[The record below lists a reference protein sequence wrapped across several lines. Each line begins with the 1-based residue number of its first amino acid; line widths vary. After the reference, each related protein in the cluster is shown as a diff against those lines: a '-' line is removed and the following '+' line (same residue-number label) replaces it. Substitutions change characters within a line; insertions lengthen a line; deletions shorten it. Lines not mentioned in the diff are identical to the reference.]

1 MEWKKNARILKEQY
15 NLMTEMSKYTLKK
28 GRENMKI
35 TDLLEEKSIKLNS
48 LASSKEEVLNQM
60 INLISQTGNIVN
72 KQEFKE
78 TVFKREKEG
87 TTGIGEGIA
96 IPHGKS
102 RTVKKATLAA
112 MVLPKGVEF
121 EALDGKK
128 VNLMFLIAAPDNQE
142 NTHLEVLSRLSAL
155 LMDEKFRE
163 NLKRA
168 KTPTEFIDFI
178 NEAENAKY
186 GEEKAVDELLADTFK
201 ASMQE
206 NTQKGTYEILCI
218 TSCPTGIAHTYMAAE
233 ALEKAGKET
242 NHTIKVETQ
251 GQSGV
256 KNHLTKEEIQN
267 AEAIIIAA
275 DTNVDL
281 TRFNGKK
288 LIKTRVADG
297 IHKPKELIERA
308 LSNETPIYNSG
319 ENNNSQEVN
328 SDEKEGIGR
337 SIYRHLMNGVTHMLP
352 FVVGGGILIAI
363 SFLLDNYEINPA
375 GFGSNTPVAA
385 FFNTIGNAAFG
396 FMLTILAGYIA
407 MSIAD
412 RPGLAAGFVGGAVAV
427 SGVSLQSIT
436 NPDVATVSSGFL
448 GALLAG
454 FIAGYIILILKR
466 LFSLIPKS
474 LEGIRTIL
482 LYPVF
487 GILLTGAAV
496 MLINPAVGMINTG
509 LNNFLNG
516 LSGTNKVILGAILG
530 GMMSVDL
537 GGPVNKAAYTFG
549 TGMLSQGHY
558 DIMAAVMAGGMVA
571 PLVIALLATFFPKKL
586 DQKDRSSALLNY
598 ILGFSFISEGAIPFA
613 SSDPL
618 RVLPSCIIGSAV
630 AGALSML
637 FNCTVMAP
645 HGGIF
650 VIGIVGNA
658 LMYIVSIGV
667 GAAVGALILA
677 ALKKSAGQ
685 AKEKQA

>member
-1 MEWKKNARILKEQY
+1 
-15 NLMTEMSKYTLKK
+15 
-28 GRENMKI
+28 MKI
-35 TDLLEEKSIKLNS
+35 TDLLEERAIRLNS
-48 LASSKEEVLNQM
+48 FASSKEEVLNQM
-60 INLISQTGNIVN
+60 INIISETGNILN
-72 KQEFKE
+72 KEEFKQE
-78 TVFKREKEG
+78 VFKREKEG

-102 RTVKKATLAA
+102 KAVKKATLSA
-112 MVLPKGVEF
+112 MVLPRGVEF
-121 EALDGKK
+121 EALDAQK
-128 VNLMFLIAAPDNQE
+128 VNLIFLIAAPENQE

-155 LMDEKFRE
+155 LMDEQFRE
-163 NLKRA
+163 KLKTT
-168 KTPTEFIDFI
+168 KIPSEFINII
-178 NEAENAKY
+178 NEAEKAKY
-186 GEEKAVDELLADTFK
+186 GEEKAVDELLSDTFRTDIK
-201 ASMQE
+201 E
-206 NTQKGTYEILCI
+206 DNEKEGYEILCI

-233 ALEKAGKET
+233 ALEKAGNET
-242 NHTIKVETQ
+242 NHRVKVETQ

-267 AEAIIIAA
+267 AKAIIIAA
-275 DTNVDL
+275 DTKVDL
-281 TRFNGKK
+281 SRFNGKK
-288 LIKTRVADG
+288 LIKARVADG
-297 IHKPKELIERA
+297 IHKPKELIEKA
-308 LSNETPIYNSG
+308 LSDEAPIYQSETNS
-319 ENNNSQEVN
+319 NSQEI
-328 SDEKEGIGR
+328 DEEGKEGIGR
-337 SIYRHLMNGVTHMLP
+337 SLYRHLMSGVTHMLP

-363 SFLLDNYEINPA
+363 SFLLDNYELNPA

-385 FFNTIGNAAFG
+385 FFNTIGNAAFS

-412 RPGLAAGFVGGAVAV
+412 RPGLAAGFVGGAIAI
-427 SGVSLQSIT
+427 SGVSLQRIT
-436 NPDVATVSSGFL
+436 SPETVTVSSGFI

-454 FIAGYIILILKR
+454 FIAGYIILILKK
-466 LFSLIPKS
+466 LFSVLPKS

-496 MLINPAVGMINTG
+496 MLINPIIAVINTA
-509 LNNFLNG
+509 LNNLLNG

-571 PLVIALLATFFPKKL
+571 PLVIALLATIFPKKI
-586 DQKDRSSALLNY
+586 DEKGRSSAFVNY
-598 ILGFSFISEGAIPFA
+598 ILGLSFITEGAIPFA
-613 SSDPL
+613 SSDPF

-630 AGALSML
+630 AGALSMF

-658 LMYIVSIGV
+658 LLYLASIAV
-667 GAAVGALILA
+667 GAIVGALILA
-677 ALKKSAGQ
+677 ALKKNADKN
-685 AKEKQA
+685 KEIKAENQ

>member
-1 MEWKKNARILKEQY
+1 
-15 NLMTEMSKYTLKK
+15 
-28 GRENMKI
+28 MKI
-35 TDLLEEKSIKLNS
+35 TDLLQENAIRLNA
-48 LASSKEEVLNQM
+48 LASSKQEVLEQI
-60 INLISQTGNIVN
+60 INLCSQTGNILN

-78 TVFKREKEG
+78 AVLKREKEG

-102 RTVKKATLAA
+102 RAVKKACLAA

-128 VNLMFLIAAPDNQE
+128 VNLIFLIAAPENQE

-155 LMDEKFRE
+155 LMDERFRD
-163 NLKRA
+163 NLKNA
-168 KTPTEFIDFI
+168 KTPAEFINFI
-178 NEAENAKY
+178 NQAEQEKY
-186 GEEKAVDELLADTFK
+186 GEEKVVDELLSDTFK
-201 ASMQE
+201 AEQTEKNSNE
-206 NTQKGTYEILCI
+206 AYEILCI

-233 ALEKAGKET
+233 ALEKAGRET
-242 NHTIKVETQ
+242 NHPVKVETQ

-256 KNHLTKEEIQN
+256 KNHLTKEEIEK
-267 AEAIIIAA
+267 AKAIIIAA

-288 LIKTRVADG
+288 LVKVRVSDG
-297 IHKPKELIERA
+297 IQKPKELIERA
-308 LSNETPIYNSG
+308 LSDETPIYHSEKSENSR
-319 ENNNSQEVN
+319 EETNLN
-328 SDEKEGIGR
+328 EKEGIGR
-337 SIYRHLMNGVTHMLP
+337 SIYRHLMSGVTHMLP

-412 RPGLAAGFVGGAVAV
+412 RPGLAAGFVGGAIAL

-436 NPDVATVSSGFL
+436 NPDAVTVSSGFL

-454 FIAGYIILILKR
+454 FIAGYIIQILKKI
-466 LFSLIPKS
+466 FAKIPKS

-487 GILLTGAAV
+487 GILLTGTVV
-496 MLINPAVGMINTG
+496 MLINPFVGAINTW

-586 DQKDRSSALLNY
+586 DQKDRSSALVNY
-598 ILGFSFISEGAIPFA
+598 ILGLSFISEGAIPYA

-618 RVLPSCIIGSAV
+618 RVLPSCIVGSAV
-630 AGALSML
+630 SGALSML

-650 VIGIVGNA
+650 VIGIVGNS
-658 LMYIVSIGV
+658 LMYIVSIAV
-667 GAAVGALILA
+667 GSIVGALMLA
-677 ALKKSAGQ
+677 ALKKNVEPVEA
-685 AKEKQA
+685 KQA

>member
-1 MEWKKNARILKEQY
+1 
-15 NLMTEMSKYTLKK
+15 
-28 GRENMKI
+28 MKI
-35 TDLLEEKSIKLNS
+35 TDLLEEKAIRLNA
-48 LASSKEEVLNQM
+48 LASNKEEVLNQT
-60 INLISQTGNIVN
+60 INLITQTGNILN

-78 TVFKREKEG
+78 AVFKREKEG

-102 RTVKKATLAA
+102 KTVKKASLAA

-128 VNLMFLIAAPDNQE
+128 VNLIFLIAAPENQE

-155 LMDEKFRE
+155 LMDENFRE

-168 KTPTEFIDFI
+168 KTPVEFINII
-178 NEAENAKY
+178 NEAEKVKY
-186 GEEKAVDELLADTFK
+186 SKEKTTDELLSNDLKTEKEAIEKSKDINK
-201 ASMQE
+201 NKE
-206 NTQKGTYEILCI
+206 YEILCI

-233 ALEKAGKET
+233 ALEKAGVET
-242 NHTIKVETQ
+242 KHRVKVETQ

-256 KNHLTKEEIQN
+256 KNNLTKEEIQN
-267 AEAIIIAA
+267 AKAIIIAA

-281 TRFNGKK
+281 SRFNGKK
-288 LIKTRVADG
+288 LVKARVADG
-297 IHKPKELIERA
+297 IHKPKDLIERA
-308 LSNETPIYNSG
+308 LSEDTPIYYSSEG
-319 ENNNSQEVN
+319 ESNQEASLN
-328 SDEKEGIGR
+328 EKDGVAR
-337 SIYRHLMNGVTHMLP
+337 SIYRHLMSGVTHMLP

-385 FFNTIGNAAFG
+385 FFNTIGNSAFG
-396 FMLTILAGYIA
+396 FMLTVLAGYIA

-412 RPGLAAGFVGGAVAV
+412 RPGLVAGFVGGAIAV
-427 SGVSLQSIT
+427 SGVSLQSIS
-436 NPDVATVSSGFL
+436 NPDITTVSSGFL

-454 FIAGYIILILKR
+454 FIAGYLIILLKKI
-466 LFSLIPKS
+466 FAKIPKS

-487 GILLTGAAV
+487 GILLTGAVV
-496 MLINPAVGMINTG
+496 MLINPAVAGINTW

-516 LSGTNKVILGAILG
+516 LNDTNKVILGAILG

-571 PLVIALLATFFPKKL
+571 PLVIALLATLFPKKL
-586 DQKDRSSALLNY
+586 DEKDRSSALVNY
-598 ILGFSFISEGAIPFA
+598 ILGLSFISEGAIPFA

-618 RVLPSCIIGSAV
+618 RVLPSCIVGSAV

-658 LMYIVSIGV
+658 LMYLVSIVV
-667 GAAVGALILA
+667 GSVVGTLILA
-677 ALKKSAGQ
+677 ALKKERRTQ
-685 AKEKQA
+685 